1 MAHTHVTGPTLF
13 AEAMASATRTGV
25 SGKKTGVPLPFM
37 QHFRGGLDHFDCP
50 AKRRRF
56 LLGPQLG
63 KEPY

>member
-13 AEAMASATRTGV
+13 AEANGIRYAYRRFGEEA
-25 SGKKTGVPLPFM
+25 GVPLPFM